1 MTVRASNFELVANNY
16 YATEPWATHALLR
29 RFPMHGYSIWEPA
42 AGSHMMADVLRKE
55 GAIVWTSDIENY
67 GRRHDEIFNFTT
79 DRLSVWML
87 SEGKSKA
94 IVTNPPYGKGN
105 RLAVRFCERALERC
119 DGNVAMLLT
128 AKFDFGK
135 TRHHLFRDNDRF
147 MAKINLVDRISW
159 AGNGETGTED
169 HAWYVW
175 GPKGSGFG
183 GPRIFYEGKEA

>member
-29 RFPMHGYSIWEPA
+29 RFPMRGYNVWEPA
-42 AGSHMMADVLRKE
+42 AGSHMMADVLREE
-55 GAIVWTSDIENY
+55 GAKVCTSDIENY
-67 GRRHDEIFNFTT
+67 GREHSFLFDFIIGSMTPATRFD
-79 DRLSVWML
+79 
-87 SEGKSKA
+87 A

-105 RLAVRFCERALERC
+105 RQAVRFCELALERC
-119 DGNVAMLLT
+119 SGNVAMLLT

-135 TRHHLFRDNDRF
+135 TRHHLFRDNNRF

-175 GPKGSGFG
+175 GPGNMNAV
-183 GPRIFYEGKEA
+183 GPRIFYEGKQA

>member
-16 YATEPWATHALLR
+16 YATEPWATRALLR
-29 RFPMHGYSIWEPA
+29 RFPMSGYVVWEPA
-42 AGSHMMADVLRKE
+42 AGSHMMADVLRDE

-67 GRRHDEIFNFTT
+67 GRQHCETFDFLNGYVSPMLA
-79 DRLSVWML
+79 DRP
-87 SEGKSKA
+87 KA

-105 RLAVRFCERALERC
+105 RLAVQFCELALKRC
-119 DGNVAMLLT
+119 AGNVAMLLT

-147 MAKINLVDRISW
+147 LAKINLVDRISW

-175 GPKGSGFG
+175 GPKGSGVG
-183 GPRIFYEGKEA
+183 GPRIFYEGKDA

>member
-1 MTVRASNFELVANNY
+1 MTVRASSFELIANNY

-29 RFPMHGYSIWEPA
+29 RFPMRGYTVWEPA

-55 GAIVWTSDIENY
+55 GATVWTSDIENY
-67 GRRHDEIFNFTT
+67 GRGHCETFDFLNGVV
-79 DRLSVWML
+79 SPML
-87 SEGKSKA
+87 TERPHA
-94 IVTNPPYGKGN
+94 IVTNPPYGSGN
-105 RLAVRFCERALERC
+105 RLAVRFCELALDRC
-119 DGNVAMLLT
+119 AGNVAMLLT

-147 MAKINLVDRISW
+147 LAKINLVDRISW

-175 GPKGSGFG
+175 GPKGSGIG